1 MLIFSMVTTM
11 LTEYMPKKPSHG
23 VAVNN
28 LLRNTLA
35 CIATIV
41 ADPLIKA
48 IGTGWLFTGLAVL
61 SLIIGAVIILLM
73 SRYGEKWATQLRVE

>member
-61 SLIIGAVIILLM
+61 SLIIGAVTILLM